1 MELKELVT
9 ELLSE
14 LGKISK
20 TDSVVGGVR
29 EAGTAKVLPLSRI
42 RIGFGTAVAEAGGKS
57 STAGDAGGSGGGAGG
72 AVVVEPRAFVVVGE
86 DGVPRLLT
94 LDGGKQGTVR
104 DGVEISAHTEGEPAL
119 EPSGARRLG
128 PRG

>member
-1 MELKELVT
+1 MELKELVA

-14 LGKISK
+14 VGKIAK

-94 LDGGKQGTVR
+94 LDGGKAGAVR
-104 DGVEISAHTEGEPAL
+104 NGVEISAHLDAAPELA
-119 EPSGARRLG
+119 PSGTRRLG
-128 PRG
+128 SGD